1 MKHPYAIH
9 MKKSP
14 ELITS
19 RKNPRIQLIKKLLS
33 SASFRQ
39 SEGVFIVEGVRLVE
53 EALASGWPF
62 QDILVSAGLNP
73 HGRDMFDKAAS
84 SDCNRYE
91 VSDEVMADIS
101 DTETPQGIVAVV
113 GFRKLPL
120 PQKLDLV
127 LVLDAIRDPGN
138 VGTILRTASA
148 AGVNAVLIA
157 PETADPFSPKVLRAG
172 MGAQLKLPVW
182 VCDWQTIS
190 RIIKETEGLRVL
202 LADTGDGVVFWKAPL
217 KHAVALIV
225 SNEASGPS
233 LAAREIAD
241 GVITI
246 PMPGNSESL
255 NAAIAASLLVYEVLR
270 QRQTDAILH
279 PKLGR

>member
-1 MKHPYAIH
+1 MKQT
-9 MKKSP
+9 P

-19 RKNPRIQLIKKLLS
+19 RKNPRIQHVKKLLS
-33 SASFRQ
+33 SAAFRQ
-39 SEGVFIVEGVRLVE
+39 SEGVFIIEGVRLVN
-53 EALASGWPF
+53 EALASGWPLR
-62 QDILVSAGLNP
+62 DIFVTTGLNP
-73 HGRDMFDKAAS
+73 RGRDLYEKAVS
-84 SDCNRYE
+84 TTCNRYE
-91 VSDEVMADIS
+91 VSDEVMAEIS

-113 GFRKLPL
+113 ELRKLPL

-148 AGVNAVLIA
+148 AGVDAVLIA

-172 MGAQLKLPVW
+172 MGAQMKMPVW
-182 VCDWQTIS
+182 VCDWQAIS
-190 RIIKETEGLRVL
+190 LLIKEKTGLRVL

-217 KHAVALIV
+217 NEAVALIV

-233 LAAREIAD
+233 SAAGRLAD

-246 PMPGNSESL
+246 PMPGNIESL

-270 QRQTDAILH
+270 QRQTNTIPD
-279 PKLGR
+279 PESGG

>member
-1 MKHPYAIH
+1 MNQ
-9 MKKSP
+9 SP

-19 RKNPRIQLIKKLLS
+19 RKNTRIQQIKKLLS
-33 SASFRQ
+33 STSFRQ

-53 EALASGWPF
+53 EALASGWALRE
-62 QDILVSAGLNP
+62 ILVSTGLNP
-73 HGRDMFDKAAS
+73 RGRDLYDKSAGTG
-84 SDCNRYE
+84 CTRYE
-91 VSDEVMADIS
+91 VSDEVMVEIT

-113 GFRKLPL
+113 EMQQLPL
-120 PQKLDLV
+120 PQTLDFV

-138 VGTILRTASA
+138 VGTILRTACA

-182 VCDWQTIS
+182 VCDWQTLS
-190 RIIKETEGLRVL
+190 RLIIEKAGLRVL
-202 LADTGDGVVFWKAPL
+202 LADSGDGVVFWKAPL
-217 KHAVALIV
+217 NQAVALIV

-233 LAAREIAD
+233 TSARSLAD

-246 PMPGNSESL
+246 PMTGNIESL

-270 QRQTDAILH
+270 QRQTEAIPH
-279 PKLGR
+279 RESGR

>member
-1 MKHPYAIH
+1 MKQ
-9 MKKSP
+9 SP

-33 SASFRQ
+33 SAAFRQ
-39 SEGVFIVEGVRLVE
+39 SEGVFIIEGVRLVG
-53 EALASGWPF
+53 EALASGWPLR
-62 QDILVSAGLNP
+62 DIFVSTGLNP
-73 HGRDMFDKAAS
+73 RGRDLFEKAANTT
-84 SDCNRYE
+84 CTRYE
-91 VSDEVMADIS
+91 VSDEVMAEIS

-113 GFRKLPL
+113 ELRVLSL

-148 AGVNAVLIA
+148 AGVDVVFIA

-182 VCDWQTIS
+182 VCDWQTLTLL
-190 RIIKETEGLRVL
+190 IKEKAGLRVL

-217 KHAVALIV
+217 NEAVALIV
-225 SNEASGPS
+225 SNEAGGPS
-233 LAAREIAD
+233 SAARSLAD
-241 GVITI
+241 EVITI
-246 PMPGNSESL
+246 PMPGNIESL
-255 NAAIAASLLVYEVLR
+255 NAAIAASLLVYEVVR
-270 QRQTDAILH
+270 QRRTDAI
-279 PKLGR
+279 PYPES